1 MGAHVVGVPVAT
13 GGVVGDDDVGAH
25 VVEHGAHG
33 GRGIGEVGARPR
45 PAGGR
50 RPREPAIPE
59 SR

>member
-1 MGAHVVGVPVAT
+1 MGAHVVGVPVAA

-33 GRGIGEVGARPR
+33 AAASARSAPAQARGWAA
-45 PAGGR
+45 AG
-50 RPREPAIPE
+50 EPAIPE